1 MKDNI
6 RQLLLEKRLSLSKKD
21 RDTYAASLIQKIK
34 AHPLYQKAKVVGLF
48 SPIKNEPDLLP
59 LLKEKKRWL
68 LPKVVGM
75 SLIYVHKDQTTP
87 MIKSSLG
94 ILEPEGNQDEASSLD
109 LIIIPGIAFDLKGN
123 RIGFGKGY
131 FDRFLSTQSS
141 KYVIGV
147 AYPFQIIKTIMTTEG
162 DVPVDEVL
170 VA

>member
-1 MKDNI
+1 MKNLL
-6 RQLLLEKRLSLSKKD
+6 RQTILDKRLALQSHEVETFSRSLVQQ
-21 RDTYAASLIQKIK
+21 IQQ
-34 AHPLYQKAKVVGLF
+34 HSLYQKAKVVGLF
-48 SPIKNEPDLLP
+48 SAIKHEPDLSP
-59 LLKEKKRWL
+59 LLKDKKIFL

-75 SLIYVHKDQTTP
+75 RLIYVRHHPKASL
-87 MIKSSLG
+87 IKSELG
-94 ILEPEGNQDEASSLD
+94 ILEPEGHQDEASSLD

-147 AYPFQIIKTIMTTEG
+147 AYPFQIIKNITTTES